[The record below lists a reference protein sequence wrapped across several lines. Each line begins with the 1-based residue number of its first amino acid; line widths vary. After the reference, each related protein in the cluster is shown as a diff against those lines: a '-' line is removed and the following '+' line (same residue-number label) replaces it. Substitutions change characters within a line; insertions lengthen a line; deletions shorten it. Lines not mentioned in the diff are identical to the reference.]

1 MKPNYK
7 NWVPKGMVYGCII
20 GAVVSF
26 IGFLIFGIFG
36 FAVSGVLKIILG
48 IIFALAFIILLY
60 FSVWSVIAYNAFSYN
75 GKRQLSSK
83 IVNGIAQYINIPN
96 DGIGLD
102 VGCGSGALTIACAKR
117 NPNAKMFGIDYWG
130 KEYASYSKVLC
141 EENAVAEGV
150 TNTNFKK
157 GNAIKLEFDDETFD
171 VVTSNYVYHNITGS
185 DKQKLL
191 LESLRVLKKGG
202 QFVIHDIMSPSRYG
216 NMVDF
221 VNKLKDMGY
230 EKVEMIDTTKKM
242 FMSKSEARLLMLGGS
257 TLLVGIK

>member
-20 GAVVSF
+20 GTLVSITCLF
-26 IGFLIFGIFG
+26 FFGISSSFVSGTPRVIFGVF
-36 FAVSGVLKIILG
+36 
-48 IIFALAFIILLY
+48 
-60 FSVWSVIAYNAFSYN
+60 FSVMSLVLILYTAWSLIAYNAFSYE
-75 GKRQLSSK
+75 GKRKLSYI
-83 IVNGIAQYINIPN
+83 IVKGISQYINIPN
-96 DGIGLD
+96 GGKGLD

-117 NPNAKMFGIDYWG
+117 NPQAKMIGIDYWG
-130 KEYASYSKVLC
+130 KEYASYNKVLC
-141 EENAVAEGV
+141 EENANAEGV
-150 TNTNFKK
+150 KNTEFNK
-157 GNAIKLEFDDETFD
+157 GNAVKLEFDDETFD
-171 VVTSNYVYHNITGS
+171 VVTSNYVYHNITGK
-185 DKQKLL
+185 DKQRLL
-191 LESLRVLKKGG
+191 LETLRVLKKGG

-230 EKVEMIDTTKKM
+230 EKVEMIDTTKGM